1 MFLISGRVIFKLEM
15 QQAENDSHF
24 CFASPTVFGCVS
36 RFLLFVAIYDFKNLT
51 RSLDLFQVLAALEFS
66 PAAD

>member
-1 MFLISGRVIFKLEM
+1 MFLISGRAIFKLEM